1 MNKSSPRPTELRRRY
16 GNEMPTRRNHAPQWQ
31 AALPD
36 EWESAV
42 DRPLYFHH
50 YREYELSA
58 ERTVGYDED
67 DRPCF
72 VNHRFVLTR
81 LSSDDDEEFY
91 ETVTLSEEMT
101 AWRLRDGR
109 WLVLRDTRPDR
120 CRSNGGFY
128 ALAPE
133 MPR

>member
-1 MNKSSPRPTELRRRY
+1 MKNPPQPPTELRRRY

-36 EWESAV
+36 EWKSAV

-72 VNHRFVLTR
+72 VSHRFVLTR

-91 ETVTLSEEMT
+91 KTVTLSEEMT

-120 CRSNGGFY
+120 CRSNGSFY

-133 MPR
+133 MPH